1 MKLGIIRCM
10 QTEDYCQE
18 AEIFGQSKR
27 EKALLWERTIFS

>member
-10 QTEDYCQE
+10 QEGVLPGSRD
-18 AEIFGQSKR
+18 FGQSES